1 MLEHL
6 NIGASVMPSK
16 NQFDQA
22 PLTTALNNCLKNLRY
37 LVHVQVHQLILL
49 LALGFEATLIP
60 RPSLLVGMMRMKTRV
75 EVVL

>member
-37 LVHVQVHQLILL
+37 LVHVQVHRLIFI
-49 LALGFEATLIP
+49 ASPGI
-60 RPSLLVGMMRMKTRV
+60 
-75 EVVL
+75 